1 MSDPRVWFD
10 GDDVP
15 AGTWVFVVDEDDPE
29 EQVTRLDAYE
39 PCRNGN
45 FGPLIEIVL
54 PDDVD
59 GIVERARAARA
70 AIPPE

>member
-10 GDDVP
+10 GDTVP
-15 AGTWVFVVDEDDPE
+15 AGVWVIEIDEEDPE
-29 EQVTRLDAYE
+29 HRVTQLDAYE

-45 FGPLIEIVL
+45 LGPLVELAI
-54 PDDVD
+54 PDDLD

-70 AIPPE
+70 EPPA